1 MFIVKILLLLQAMAI
16 SLTGTEGVNLN
27 MNPVVQQM
35 QRVDFQAILVQKDL
49 MDWVGKSEDDLL
61 SVFGR
66 PVRKDASAY
75 DYIWF
80 VYTDHKN
87 YVYQFGVED
96 NQIVTIYAISSGEK
110 RESYDSLNEKY
121 SFQTEVYYKQDQSE
135 FTIRLSSD
143 DLQKK
148 PLVKI
153 DDDLFI
159 QFYFDTFTNQLFAY
173 RILTGNTLLTQ
184 RPYEIEYRGELPE
197 QPNLSSDDWR
207 EIEKGMEQQIFDIT
221 NVLRTQY
228 EIATLK
234 WDESA
239 QQVAYLHSQ
248 DMAVNDYFSH
258 TSLNGN
264 GLKERLE
271 TEQVVYLNAAENI
284 ASGYIDAISAMEG
297 WLNSPSHRDAMLS
310 DRYTHLG
317 VGVYQRYY
325 TQNFIEKPL

>member
-1 MFIVKILLLLQAMAI
+1 M
-16 SLTGTEGVNLN
+16 
-27 MNPVVQQM
+27 
-35 QRVDFQAILVQKDL
+35 
-49 MDWVGKSEDDLL
+49 
-61 SVFGR
+61 
-66 PVRKDASAY
+66 
-75 DYIWF
+75 
-80 VYTDHKN
+80 
-87 YVYQFGVED
+87 
-96 NQIVTIYAISSGEK
+96 
-110 RESYDSLNEKY
+110 
-121 SFQTEVYYKQDQSE
+121 
-135 FTIRLSSD
+135 
-143 DLQKK
+143 
-148 PLVKI
+148 KI